1 MESIN
6 QKLKG
11 KSSTQPTQAVQSI
24 SDIRAYEAQRERWY
38 NETKEYPVNG
48 YDCPICKNKGDTLRI
63 VVNDQGGV
71 HEESI
76 VCECERYRS
85 TSYRMAISGLNTFD
99 ERLSFSMFER
109 KERYQN
115 HMFDE
120 AVAYVK
126 QLETMNCWF
135 FIGGQSGCGKTHLT
149 VALTRQLVSNGHLAK
164 YMNWR
169 SESVAIK
176 HEREVSKIREYQNA
190 QILLIDDF
198 LKVAENEVPTPA
210 DFRLA
215 FEIIDYRYARNMP
228 TIITS
233 EFFLNNITGMEESI
247 GSRIK
252 ERAKRFVLS
261 VKKEDGRNY
270 R

>member
-1 MESIN
+1 MDNWRNLVKKSNINVPETKKESI
-6 QKLKG
+6 G
-11 KSSTQPTQAVQSI
+11 
-24 SDIRAYEAQRERWY
+24 DIRAYEAQRERWY

-71 HEESI
+71 YEESI
-76 VCECERYRS
+76 ECECERYRS

-109 KERYQN
+109 KENFQN
-115 HMFDE
+115 KMFDE

-135 FIGGQSGCGKTHLT
+135 FIGGQSGCGKTHLA
-149 VALTRQLVSNGHLAK
+149 VAMTRQLVSNGHLAK

-176 HEREVSKIREYQNA
+176 HEREMSKIREYQNA

-210 DFRLA
+210 DIRLA
-215 FEIIDYRYARNMP
+215 FEILDYRYARNMP

-233 EFFLNNITGMEESI
+233 EMFLEIITNIDESI